1 MVNLKRFEVVRNNYL
16 LDDKE
21 KHDKLYPVAVD
32 FKDLTVIVGSN
43 GSGKTQFLKA
53 LSSLVVE
60 SLYKMKEYKVNIDAN
75 PGTRFLIFDEKE
87 YKQRVE
93 NPSPF
98 DGNDYSSQL
107 AKLFLRTSMSTGEGQ
122 LDLMESILPTADDE
136 EYKGIVFAY
145 DEPDHNL
152 DFKNQVKLFE
162 KLKEMSKDNQ
172 VIILTHSPVIMAKAG
187 EVFDME
193 TKQWVNSREY
203 LARFGVL

>member
-1 MVNLKRFEVVRNNYL
+1 MVNLKRFEVVKNNYL

-53 LSSLVVE
+53 LSSLVVD
-60 SLYKMKEYKVNIDAN
+60 SPYKRKEYKVNIDAN

-98 DGNDYSSQL
+98 DGNDYSSHLVRQI
-107 AKLFLRTSMSTGEGQ
+107 LRKSQSTGEGQ
-122 LDLMESILPTADDE
+122 LDLMESILPEADDE

>member
-1 MVNLKRFEVVRNNYL
+1 MVNLRRFEVVKNNYL

-53 LSSLVVE
+53 LSSLVVD
-60 SLYKMKEYKVNIDAN
+60 SPYKRKEYKVNIDAN

-98 DGNDYSSQL
+98 DGNDYSSHLVRQI
-107 AKLFLRTSMSTGEGQ
+107 LRKSQSTGEGQ
-122 LDLMESILPTADDE
+122 LDLMESILPEADDE
-136 EYKGIVFAY
+136 EYKGIVCAY

-162 KLKEMSKDNQ
+162 RLKEMSKDNQ